1 MGLEPALNYYVALS
15 LNPSPRGRDLPT
27 PLGLYLICFEVFRAL
42 DSLLYNWFLSGSGL
56 MPLLN
61 HHVTLSLNPEGLLAD
76 HDLLDQLVRQLHA
89 LRTDIAKILNRLFNV
104 FVNDSVR
111 LASMDSVQGK
121 HGGLD

>member
-1 MGLEPALNYYVALS
+1 MPALNYYVTLS

-42 DSLLYNWFLSGSGL
+42 DSLLYNWFLLGSGL

-76 HDLLDQLVRQLHA
+76 HDLLDQLVRHLHA
-89 LRTDIAKILNRLFNV
+89 GRTYLSHVAYGLFNV
-104 FVNDSVR
+104 FVNDTVR
-111 LASMDSVQGK
+111 LASMDSLESQ
-121 HGGLD
+121 HCGLD

>member
-1 MGLEPALNYYVALS
+1 MVPLALAKLFFHSGSFISTQVTTKSMSIA
-15 LNPSPRGRDLPT
+15 DL
-27 PLGLYLICFEVFRAL
+27 FEVFRAL

>member
-1 MGLEPALNYYVALS
+1 
-15 LNPSPRGRDLPT
+15 
-27 PLGLYLICFEVFRAL
+27 
-42 DSLLYNWFLSGSGL
+42 

-76 HDLLDQLVRQLHA
+76 HDLLDQLVRQFHA

-111 LASMDSVQGK
+111 LASMDSVKRK
-121 HGGLD
+121 HGGVD